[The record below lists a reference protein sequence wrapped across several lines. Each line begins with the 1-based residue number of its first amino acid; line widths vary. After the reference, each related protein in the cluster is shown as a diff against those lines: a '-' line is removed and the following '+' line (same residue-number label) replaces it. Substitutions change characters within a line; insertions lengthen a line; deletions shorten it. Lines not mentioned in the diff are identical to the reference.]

1 MVGTSINIAS
11 ASTGEYR
18 GNARARTLFPSTT
31 HRTCI
36 NTLNVSADR
45 LSQPLNRVSHRVRK
59 LDKLPAT
66 EKLRLRAALQ
76 RGLLFD
82 ELGEEGNRRVSE
94 DIEHRACRTLPQL
107 PVLRAFPR
115 LRKDA
120 CRRHS
125 VRKKEEGDITYIS
138 NVMCAATKCE
148 LLCQVSARTGEE
160 CHI

>member
-1 MVGTSINIAS
+1 MPVREHSS
-11 ASTGEYR
+11 H
-18 GNARARTLFPSTT
+18 LP

-82 ELGEEGNRRVSE
+82 ELGEEGDRRVSE

-125 VRKKEEGDITYIS
+125 VRKKEEGYITYIS
-138 NVMCAATKCE
+138 NVMCATATKCE
-148 LLCQVSARTGEE
+148 LPCQVSGLSAYG
-160 CHI
+160 